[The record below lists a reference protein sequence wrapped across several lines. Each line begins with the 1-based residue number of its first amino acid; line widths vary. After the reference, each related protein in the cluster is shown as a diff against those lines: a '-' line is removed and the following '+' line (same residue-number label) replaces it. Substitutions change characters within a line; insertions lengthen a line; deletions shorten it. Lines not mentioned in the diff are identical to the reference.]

1 MVQPSLRDQ
10 SFNGNPNNHKY
21 EKDSIVHSGVAGVVI
36 PGLGLRFSRK
46 LSFEKWFKIGQQ
58 LSRAASSSAWCLG
71 DWLIYGEEAFVGRY
85 RDAIERTSL
94 DYQTLRN
101 YAWVARSFPLS
112 RRRDTLSFGH
122 HAEVAALAEPEQN
135 FWLRKAEELSW
146 SRNRLRRELRGS
158 LRARAQDDRADVTDG
173 SANVSELDASPAAER
188 TGNASGTFRLEI
200 SVSAA
205 QLERFSSQ
213 ARDAGLSLEAWALSA
228 LNQAA
233 EASCLTVLKRLTE
246 QIRQRRLQR
255 RLVPHPQIPQP

>member
-10 SFNGNPNNHKY
+10 SFNGNPNPHKHV
-21 EKDSIVHSGVAGVVI
+21 KDSLVHSGVAGVVI
-36 PGLGLRFSRK
+36 PGVGLRFSRQ

-71 DWLIYGEEAFVGRY
+71 DWLIYGEDAFVGRY

-158 LRARAQDDRADVTDG
+158 LRARAQDDRADVTQD
-173 SANVSELDASPAAER
+173 SDIVRELDASPAGER
-188 TGNASGTFRLEI
+188 VTGTFRLEI

-205 QLERFSSQ
+205 QMERFSSQ
-213 ARDAGLSLEAWALSA
+213 AHDAGLSLEAWALSA
-228 LNQAA
+228 LNQAV
-233 EASCLTVLKRLTE
+233 EESYLTVLKCLME
-246 QIRQRRLQR
+246 QIRQRRF
-255 RLVPHPQIPQP
+255 